1 MTDTE
6 KLILFTTLAIFAD
19 GKKVSIKAISVRSG
33 ISRQNIY
40 YYINKH
46 RNKSIKELIDK

>member
-19 GKKVSIKAISVRSG
+19 GKKVSIKAIATRSG

-46 RNKSIKELIDK
+46 RNKSIKELIEK